1 MDAEAMIMIMD
12 YKDYQGEER
21 PVLIAFKHGLNEEK
35 CWILG
40 KFSSH
45 QSGLLCFY
53 DDIISDQTPDGSEI
67 VSRRIWPEILQIFF

>member
-21 PVLIAFKHGLNEEK
+21 PVLMAFKHGLSEEK

-40 KFSSH
+40 KSLDRDCCF
-45 QSGLLCFY
+45 CFY
-53 DDIISDQTPDGSEI
+53 DDILSDRTPDGSEF